1 MTLLRQMPEQ
11 NCVKCPNKIAS
22 NARKKLRQM
31 PEKLQKYLR
40 ISNNFSTFA
49 AKFKLLSLWMDI
61 KPE

>member
-49 AKFKLLSLWMDI
+49 AIFI
-61 KPE
+61 KWHL